1 MAQQILLRRGTA
13 VEWTAANPILA
24 EGEMGLE
31 KDTNKYKIG
40 NGITNW
46 NGLEYSSLPADVYT
60 KDQSVVR
67 HDNEAID
74 LDNLGDVRAR
84 SIDVDN
90 LPKIC
95 GFDMFVIST
104 TAPSVAPD
112 FIPQIW
118 VDTTAKKAYIAVG
131 VSTADD
137 FIALN

>member
-1 MAQQILLRRGTA
+1 
-13 VEWTAANPILA
+13 
-24 EGEMGLE
+24 
-31 KDTNKYKIG
+31 
-40 NGITNW
+40 
-46 NGLEYSSLPADVYT
+46 
-60 KDQSVVR
+60 
-67 HDNEAID
+67 
-74 LDNLGDVRAR
+74 LGDVRAR

-90 LPKIC
+90 LPKIS

-131 VSTADD
+131 VSTSAD

>member
-67 HDNEAID
+67 YDNEAID

-90 LPKIC
+90 LPKIS

-131 VSTADD
+131 VSTSAD